1 MLIYHSL
8 PMLHWRSSSS
18 TFKSIFGC
26 FKGVKSAKK
35 SKKKYGPH
43 AFESNGIYF
52 LKLVIAFESNYFK
65 VQKVQKVQKK

>member
-35 SKKKYGPH
+35 SKKSMVH
-43 AFESNGIYF
+43 ML
-52 LKLVIAFESNYFK
+52 LKVMGSTF
-65 VQKVQKVQKK
+65 